1 MLRPVRE
8 VSCKASSILLET
20 LSRSGIDVERV
31 VQGLPV
37 GLEHLR
43 NPSQRIDWDTLAT
56 LFDRAEQACEGVISL
71 EELGERALVVP
82 SYAFLRLAAQ
92 LVITPRQLY
101 EVASRLMGPAMFPNI
116 RFQHAWL
123 PGGRFT
129 LTGELPEG
137 ERESTAFFRFCHGNV
152 VALPKLLD
160 LPPSQIEEQSVTGR
174 RGRLILVVP
183 RSHTAL
189 ARVKRAVRTV
199 WSLGDAVRGVR
210 RQQAELE
217 ASLDALRSSRHELR
231 QLVERLPEGV
241 LVHRDAHVIWAN
253 AAMLA
258 LLGHQT
264 LDDIVGKHILS
275 FLVPEEQAS
284 ARAALAK
291 VGPRTV
297 NDSLPEY
304 RIALPDGSVRRI
316 QAGTT
321 QHLEFE
327 GAPAR
332 LVVVRDV
339 TERHRLDEQLA
350 LADRMASIGTVAAG
364 VAHEINNPLAYV
376 RMNLEVAARELAGA
390 GGPAEAAECVRVA
403 IEGAERVRG
412 IVRNLSTLSRVEED
426 GLEAVDLTALL
437 ESTLTLA
444 ASALTPKARV
454 VRRYDPAPRALGTAG
469 RLGQVFLNLV
479 LNAADA
485 IPDGAAGDHE
495 VRVSTATGA
504 DGRAIVEIADTGG
517 GIAAEH
523 AGRVFDPFFTTK
535 PVGAGTGLG
544 LAICHR
550 IVTGLGGEIAF
561 TARAGG
567 GTVFRVSLPPASNVE
582 VASPVAGAPSPSPR
596 GRVLVVDDEP
606 ALLRSLRAMLGTDHE
621 VVTASSGQEAL
632 EVLRD
637 DARFDVVLTDL
648 MMPIVTGMDLYDAI
662 RHAHPE
668 MERRIVFMTG
678 GAFTPRA
685 REFLATVPNRCM
697 EKPFERSRLLTTLGE
712 IIVA

>member
-1 MLRPVRE
+1 VRE

-20 LSRSGIDVERV
+20 LSRSGIDVEHL

-43 NPSQRIDWDTLAT
+43 DTSQRIDWDTLAT
-56 LFDRAEQACEGVISL
+56 LFNRAEQACEGVITL

-82 SYAFLRLAAQ
+82 SYAFLRQAAQ

-101 EVASRLMGPAMFPNI
+101 EVGSRLMAPAMFPNI
-116 RFQHAWL
+116 RLHHAWL
-123 PGGRFT
+123 PAGRFMI
-129 LTGELPEG
+129 TGELPEG
-137 ERESTAFFRFCHGNV
+137 ERESTAFFRVCHGNM
-152 VALPKLLD
+152 VAVPKLLD

-174 RGRLILVVP
+174 RGRLILVPP
-183 RSHTAL
+183 RSHTAI
-189 ARVKRAVRTV
+189 ARVKRAARTL
-199 WSLGDAVRGVR
+199 WTLGDAVRGVR

-241 LVHRDAHVIWAN
+241 LVHRDAHVVWAN

-258 LLGHQT
+258 LLGHRT
-264 LDDIVGKHILS
+264 LDDIAGKHILS

-284 ARAALAK
+284 VRVALAK

-304 RIALPDGSVRRI
+304 RIARPDGTVRRI

-327 GAPAR
+327 GALAR
-332 LVVVRDV
+332 LVVVRDI

-390 GGPAEAAECVRVA
+390 GGPAEAAECIRVA

-426 GLEAVDLTALL
+426 VLEAVDLSALL
-437 ESTLTLA
+437 DSTLTLA
-444 ASALTPKARV
+444 ASALTPKARI
-454 VRRYDPAPRALGTAG
+454 VRRYDPVPRALGTPG

-485 IPDGAAGDHE
+485 IPEGAAGDHE
-495 VRVSTATGA
+495 VRVSTATGV
-504 DGRAIVEIADTGG
+504 GGHAIVEIADTGG
-517 GIAAEH
+517 GISFEH

-550 IVTGLGGEIAF
+550 IVTGLGGEIGF
-561 TARAGG
+561 TARTGG

-582 VASPVAGAPSPSPR
+582 AVSPTTAGDPPPSPR

-606 ALLRSLRAMLGTDHE
+606 ALLRSLRAMLGSDHE
-621 VVTASSGQEAL
+621 VVTASSGHEAL

-648 MMPIVTGMDLYDAI
+648 MMPSVTGMDLYDAI
-662 RHAHPE
+662 RRAHPE

-697 EKPFERSRLLTTLGE
+697 EKPFERSRLLATLGE
-712 IIVA
+712 VIAA

>member
-1 MLRPVRE
+1 VRE

-20 LSRSGIDVERV
+20 LSRSGIDVERM

-43 NPSQRIDWDTLAT
+43 DPSRRVDWDTLAM

-71 EELGERALVVP
+71 EELGERMLVVP
-82 SYAFLRLAAQ
+82 SYAFLRYAAQ
-92 LVITPRQLY
+92 LVVTPRQLY
-101 EVASRLMGPAMFPNI
+101 EVATRLMGPAMFPNI
-116 RFQHAWL
+116 TFRHAWL

-129 LTGELPEG
+129 LTGELPEDA
-137 ERESTAFFRFCHGNV
+137 RESPAFFRICHGNV

-160 LPPSQIEEQSVTGR
+160 LPASRIEEQSVTGR
-174 RGRLILVVP
+174 RGRIILVP
-183 RSHTAL
+183 PASHTAI
-189 ARVKRAVRTV
+189 ARVKRAGRTL

-253 AAMLA
+253 PAMIT
-258 LLGHQT
+258 LLGHRT
-264 LDDIVGKHILS
+264 LDDVVGKHILS
-275 FLVPEEQAS
+275 FLVPEEQAL
-284 ARAALAK
+284 ARVALAK
-291 VGPRTV
+291 VGPHTV
-297 NDSLPEY
+297 ADSLPEY
-304 RIALPDGSVRRI
+304 RIARADGSVRRI

-332 LVVVRDV
+332 MVVVRDI

-376 RMNLEVAARELAGA
+376 QMNLELAAKALADA
-390 GGPAEAAECVRVA
+390 GGPAEAAESVRVA

-412 IVRNLSTLSRVEED
+412 IVRNLRTLSRAEED
-426 GLEAVDLTALL
+426 VLEAVDLRELL
-437 ESTLTLA
+437 DSTLTLA

-454 VRRYDPAPRALGTAG
+454 VRRYDPVPRALGTGG

-479 LNAADA
+479 LNATDA
-485 IPDGAAGDHE
+485 IPEGAAGDHE
-495 VRVSTATGA
+495 VCVSTATGA

-517 GIAAEH
+517 GIASEH

-550 IVTGLGGEIAF
+550 IVTGLGGDIGF
-561 TARAGG
+561 TSRAGG

-582 VASPVAGAPSPSPR
+582 AAAPIVEAPPSSPR

-606 ALLRSLRAMLGTDHE
+606 ALLRSLRAMIGADHE
-621 VVTASSGQEAL
+621 VVTASSGHEAL

-637 DARFDVVLTDL
+637 DSRFDVVLTDL
-648 MMPIVTGMDLYDAI
+648 MMPKVTGMDLYDAI
-662 RHAHPE
+662 RSAHPG

-678 GAFTPRA
+678 GAFTPRG
-685 REFLATVPNRCM
+685 RDFLATVPNRCM
-697 EKPFERSRLLTTLGE
+697 EKPFGRPELLATLGE
-712 IIVA
+712 IIAA